1 MACEPSITPIS
12 GSTIAWDVFLK
23 DTVEFTGRSP
33 AKGTDASGQSFK
45 EYARFIVALEE
56 FRASKPLDPI
66 ETLGNAESALRHL
79 QFSFLVMGTSELIL
93 HISESTGL
101 HVISARLKSK
111 RGRLAF
117 VSGTLSEWKTTIV
130 EVCATTNKYT
140 SDMRLVANTCLEFFH
155 SLGLEPVFRK
165 YIRKNLQD
173 GTYLLEY
180 NP

>member
-1 MACEPSITPIS
+1 MACELSITPIT
-12 GSTIAWDVFLK
+12 GSTIAWNVFLK
-23 DTVEFTGRSP
+23 DTARLTGHSP
-33 AKGTDASGQSFK
+33 ARGTDASGQDFK

-79 QFSFLVMGTSELIL
+79 QFSFLMMGASELIL
-93 HISESTGL
+93 QISESTGL
-101 HVISARLKSK
+101 HVMSARLKRK

-117 VSGTLSEWKTTIV
+117 VSGTLSEWKATIV
-130 EVCATTNKYT
+130 EVCSTTDKY
-140 SDMRLVANTCLEFFH
+140 SADMRLVANNCLEFFYG
-155 SLGLEPVFRK
+155 LGLEPVFRK
-165 YIRKNLQD
+165 YIRKGLSD